1 MKAVLAIVGDNLD
14 PALVSATLGG
24 EPRKS
29 GKKGEVITATDA
41 KRQPISRPAISG
53 YWQRTASF
61 ASLGDADSAM
71 QELFAGLTE
80 DANAWRQLST
90 QFRTEVAVH
99 GVPRRTKSE
108 GVFSG
113 ATLSLL
119 RERGLQLCLHEK

>member
-29 GKKGEVITATDA
+29 GKKGE
-41 KRQPISRPAISG
+41 PIVHGHPVEFAIGKAINVRPGKDVCLISTG
-53 YWQRTASF
+53 NTLAVAVRA
-61 ASLGDADSAM
+61 AEELGN
-71 QELFAGLTE
+71 